1 MPKQDKDTTKKGKL
15 QANISND
22 YRGKN
27 LQHSISIS
35 KLNSTLYKQSVI
47 YHDQVGLILRDTRMV
62 QYPQVN

>member
-27 LQHSISIS
+27 LQQSISIS